1 MSGDV
6 DGHPLRGSAH
16 IAKTVDGGW
25 TSDNVALSLASV
37 RLGGALTVGADN
49 LATGELS
56 FSAAN
61 LDDFSPL
68 ALTKMSGGL
77 QAKISASGADQKQA
91 VAIVANSDRMAFG
104 ANRIEGL
111 KVDLKIGD
119 LWAARS
125 VTGLARLARAEV
137 AGQSVSDMKLAATGQ
152 GDSSVLDLSGSVRG
166 LAVKAQG
173 HVVGGLPIRFDLAR
187 FTVQGAGRTIALA
200 GPATLTYGHH
210 GLAIQNFAM
219 RVDSGRLTLSGRA
232 NSTLDLRA
240 TAVALPLAALDL
252 ISPASTCREPPRAT
266 RRSAELRATP
276 PATGAFAFGRSA
288 CRRHVATACRR
299 STSRARATSRRVGPR
314 STSPLTQAVPIPSA
328 SPDRRPCRAT
338 GRSISG
344 STAGSMRASLT
355 TSYPSPGAA

>member
-1 MSGDV
+1 
-6 DGHPLRGSAH
+6 
-16 IAKTVDGGW
+16 
-25 TSDNVALSLASV
+25 
-37 RLGGALTVGADN
+37 
-49 LATGELS
+49 LS

-232 NSTLDLRA
+232 DSTLDLRA
-240 TAVALPLAALDL
+240 TAVALPRAALDL
-252 ISPASTCREPPRAT
+252 ISPGLYVSGTAEGDVTIRGTSSDPTGDWRIRLRQVSLPQT
-266 RRSAELRATP
+266 RSNGL
-276 PATGAFAFGRSA
+276 
-288 CRRHVATACRR
+288 RR

-314 STSPLTQAVPIPSA
+314 STSPLTRAVPIPSA